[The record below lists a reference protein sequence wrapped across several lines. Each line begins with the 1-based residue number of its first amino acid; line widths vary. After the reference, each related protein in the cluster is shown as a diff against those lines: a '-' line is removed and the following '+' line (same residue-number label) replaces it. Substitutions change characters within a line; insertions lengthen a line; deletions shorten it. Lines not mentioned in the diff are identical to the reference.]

1 MLANLRPAHYHF
13 IKDDPVRPH
22 IALEWR
28 QQFPREMF
36 ALYED
41 KYAEFDE
48 PLTDNPLAIIC
59 VAYTDTVPISEAD
72 LNNIGS
78 KVAVFY
84 TVWSYATGAGRD
96 VVMQAAKYIKQHR
109 QCERYVTLSPLTAMA
124 ERFHLKNGAQFIS
137 RHAET
142 QNFEYHL

>member
-28 QQFPREMF
+28 QQFPREIF

-48 PLTDNPLAIIC
+48 PLTDNPLAII
-59 VAYTDTVPISEAD
+59 
-72 LNNIGS
+72 
-78 KVAVFY
+78 
-84 TVWSYATGAGRD
+84 
-96 VVMQAAKYIKQHR
+96 
-109 QCERYVTLSPLTAMA
+109 
-124 ERFHLKNGAQFIS
+124 
-137 RHAET
+137 
-142 QNFEYHL
+142 